1 MGARNKLIYMY
12 VNSTLPKTEPSF
24 WFPSRVCPVQT
35 RLRAAAKM
43 RISRMVK
50 PKSKRTDLNVDDWVK
65 KEWETGNKNMLADLL
80 TKANFDKDR
89 ARWL

>member
-1 MGARNKLIYMY
+1 
-12 VNSTLPKTEPSF
+12 
-24 WFPSRVCPVQT
+24 
-35 RLRAAAKM
+35 
-43 RISRMVK
+43 MVK